1 MTRAEVA
8 AIAAEVDLVV
18 GCFDRGFAAANVW
31 VNEAILERGIP
42 ALYGQ
47 LRTHVAV
54 LGPLVLPGRTACYM
68 CWRMRSI
75 ACADNFVE
83 AMAYEEFLDR
93 RRRPSLHERSVLPF
107 LPELAASVLAT
118 QALVTLLGIS
128 TPALAGNI
136 LELNGLTLASEMH
149 PLLQKPD
156 CPACKKKL
164 ARPQPTLEELQTAD
178 DDEGDLDDAR
188 ARLVSPRCGVV
199 KDLREAPRDASEP
212 ATPYVYRAELAN
224 HRFVEEPGDEL
235 VASGKGMTRAAAVR
249 SALGEAVERY
259 SSGCWEEAEA
269 VRGRRREIGD
279 QALDPRRLVLY
290 RPEQYEHVAYAP
302 YSDDT
307 ELAWVPARS
316 LVTSREVLVPALA
329 ASLVHQVAAKEE
341 YLFGPSS
348 NGLAAGSTLA
358 GALLAATQEV
368 LERDA
373 FVIAWFNQLSCT
385 EVNPEKH
392 PDGEIR
398 RLSRSY
404 ARRGV
409 ALHLYKLPTDH
420 PVHVFMGLA
429 LDATAT
435 DGPAAVAGLG
445 ADLHPARAAA
455 KAVLEVG
462 QGRPALRMR
471 LRDAQAWQRMEE
483 LVADPHL
490 VGDLH
495 DHDLLYASPAMV
507 AAFSFLAG
515 GVAEE
520 FDWRADSLGEPV
532 PDAAGDQ
539 LVRVVRYL
547 GDLGYDVLY
556 VNLTSPE
563 LRQLRLHTVRVVIPE
578 FQPIDFGWGETRLG
592 GRRMFELPHRIGVSA
607 TPTTVASL
615 NDLPHPLA

>member
-1 MTRAEVA
+1 
-8 AIAAEVDLVV
+8 
-18 GCFDRGFAAANVW
+18 
-31 VNEAILERGIP
+31 
-42 ALYGQ
+42 
-47 LRTHVAV
+47 
-54 LGPLVLPGRTACYM
+54 
-68 CWRMRSI
+68 
-75 ACADNFVE
+75 
-83 AMAYEEFLDR
+83 
-93 RRRPSLHERSVLPF
+93 VLPF

-118 QALVTLLGIS
+118 QVLVVLLGIS

-136 LELNGLTLASEMH
+136 VELNGLTLASEKH
-149 PLLQKPD
+149 PVLQKPD
-156 CPACKKKL
+156 CPACKKKET
-164 ARPQPTLEELQTAD
+164 RPQPTLEELESAD
-178 DDEGDLDDAR
+178 DEEGDLDEAR

-199 KDLREAPRDASEP
+199 KDLREVPRDASEP
-212 ATPYVYRAELAN
+212 AAPYVFRAELAN

-235 VASGKGMTRAAAVR
+235 VASGKGMTRVAAMR

-259 SSGCWEEAEA
+259 SSGCWEEVEA
-269 VRGRRREIGD
+269 VRGRRPEIGD
-279 QALDPRRLVLY
+279 EALDPRRLVLY
-290 RPEQYEHVAYAP
+290 RPEQYEHVPYAP

-307 ELAWVPARS
+307 EIAWVPARS

-329 ASLVHQVAAKEE
+329 ASLVHQVAVNQE

-373 FVIAWFNQLSCT
+373 FVIAWFNQLACA
-385 EVNPEKH
+385 EVNPEEH
-392 PDGEIR
+392 PDGQIR

-429 LDATAT
+429 LDATAA

-462 QGRPALRMR
+462 QVRPALRMR
-471 LRDAQAWQRMEE
+471 LRDPQTRQRMEE

-515 GVAEE
+515 GPAEE
-520 FDWRADSLGEPV
+520 FDWRTDSLGEPV
-532 PDAAGDQ
+532 PDLAGDQ

-556 VNLTSPE
+556 VNLTSPDM
-563 LRQLRLHTVRVVIPE
+563 RQLRLHTVRVVIPE
-578 FQPIDFGWGETRLG
+578 FQPIDFGWGQTRLG
-592 GRRMFELPHRIGVSA
+592 GKRMFELPHRLGLSA
-607 TPTTVASL
+607 RPTTVASV